1 MLRNAP
7 PGEGSMIRV
16 KRLRSGYQSDDD
28 NDDDDPMVAETE
40 TEPTPTRRGGG
51 TELPPTQLHN
61 GVELSCH

>member
-28 NDDDDPMVAETE
+28 NDDDDPMVA
-40 TEPTPTRRGGG
+40 
-51 TELPPTQLHN
+51 
-61 GVELSCH
+61 

>member
-1 MLRNAP
+1 MSLDLYLTCASFLLSQTGHSTHHPYMLRNAP

-40 TEPTPTRRGGG
+40 T
-51 TELPPTQLHN
+51 
-61 GVELSCH
+61 